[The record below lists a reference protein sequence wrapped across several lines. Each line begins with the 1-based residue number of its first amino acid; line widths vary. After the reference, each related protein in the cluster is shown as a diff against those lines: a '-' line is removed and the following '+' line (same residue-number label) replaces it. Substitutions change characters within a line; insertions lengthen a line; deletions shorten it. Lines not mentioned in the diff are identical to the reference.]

1 MNRPRAVPLK
11 GVIMR
16 SIFCQIDDK
25 HVPLFRVLWISDLPH
40 FCGEDDC
47 LCEGQY
53 EIRWRTRNR
62 SGVRR
67 IERDAMLKAIEEW
80 QGGFNEDWR

>member
-1 MNRPRAVPLK
+1 
-11 GVIMR
+11 MR

-25 HVPLFRVLWISDLPH
+25 HVPLYRVLWISDLPH

-53 EIRWRTRNR
+53 EIRLENDESVWGTR
-62 SGVRR
+62 V
-67 IERDAMLKAIEEW
+67 ERDTMLKAIEEW
-80 QGGFNEDWR
+80 QGGLNED

>member
-1 MNRPRAVPLK
+1 
-11 GVIMR
+11 MR

-25 HVPLFRVLWISDLPH
+25 HVPLYRVLWISDLPH

-53 EIRWRTRNR
+53 EIRLENDESVWATR
-62 SGVRR
+62 V
-67 IERDAMLKAIEEW
+67 ERDSMLKAIEEW
-80 QGGFNEDWR
+80 QGGLNEDWR

>member
-1 MNRPRAVPLK
+1 
-11 GVIMR
+11 MR

-25 HVPLFRVLWISDLPH
+25 HVPLYRVLWVSDLPH

-47 LCEGQY
+47 VCEGQY
-53 EIRWRTRNR
+53 EIRLENDESVWGTR
-62 SGVRR
+62 V
-67 IERDAMLKAIEEW
+67 ERDAMLKAIEEW

>member
-1 MNRPRAVPLK
+1 
-11 GVIMR
+11 MR

-25 HVPLFRVLWISDLPH
+25 HVPIYRVMWISDLPH

-53 EIRWRTRNR
+53 EIRLENDESVWGTR
-62 SGVRR
+62 V
-67 IERDAMLKAIEEW
+67 ERDSMLKAIEEW
-80 QGGFNEDWR
+80 QGGLNEDWR